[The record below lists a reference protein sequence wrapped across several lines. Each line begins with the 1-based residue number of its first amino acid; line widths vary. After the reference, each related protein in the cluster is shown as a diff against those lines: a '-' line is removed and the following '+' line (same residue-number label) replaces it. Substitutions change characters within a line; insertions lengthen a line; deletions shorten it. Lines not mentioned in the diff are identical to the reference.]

1 MGVACILKIFARFV
15 RNLSILPPPLLK
27 SWLRPCPSAASD
39 LYLAFSGSRFDLN
52 IELECVDD
60 LYLHITLNYC
70 AHEQKAHGL
79 QWIGVANKKKKK
91 KRYNS
96 VTLVDHAKRF
106 KA

>member
-1 MGVACILKIFARFV
+1 M

-79 QWIGVANKKKKK
+79 QFKNFARFARNLSILPPFAKILAQPQSDLLMSNH
-91 KRYNS
+91 
-96 VTLVDHAKRF
+96 DHT
-106 KA
+106 